1 MDITSLSIPGPLII
15 NPRIMEDERGAFFE
29 SYNETAFEKAGLP
42 SRFAQDNQSV
52 SHKNVLRGLHFQHPP
67 FEQGKLVRVVQGSV
81 LDVVVDIRRG
91 SPHYGH
97 HLKVRLDANAR
108 TMLWIPPG
116 FAHGF
121 LSLEEGTVFL
131 YKCTKGYH
139 KPSEDGIFWK
149 DPEIG
154 IEWGVDP
161 PLVSSK
167 DNVLPLLRDLD
178 SPFNF

>member
-1 MDITSLSIPGPLII
+1 MEISVLPIPGPLII
-15 NPRIMEDERGAFFE
+15 KPRIMEDERGTFFE
-29 SYNETAFEKAGLP
+29 SFNESAFEHARLP
-42 SRFAQDNQSV
+42 SRFVQDNQSV

-67 FEQGKLVRVVQGSV
+67 YEQGKLVRVVNGSV
-81 LDVVVDIRRG
+81 LDVMVDIRRG
-91 SPHYGH
+91 SPNYGQ
-97 HLKVRLDANAR
+97 HLKIILDAKEQ

-139 KPSEDGIFWK
+139 KPSEDGIIWK
-149 DPEIG
+149 DPEVG
-154 IEWGVDP
+154 IDWGVED

-167 DNVLPLLRDLD
+167 DNVLPALNKLD
-178 SPFNF
+178 SPFTF

>member
-1 MDITSLSIPGPLII
+1 MEISPLTIPGPLII
-15 NPRIMEDERGAFFE
+15 KPRIMEDERGSFFE
-29 SYNETAFEKAGLP
+29 SYNESAFEHAGLP
-42 SRFAQDNQSV
+42 VRFAQDNQSV

-67 FEQGKLVRVVQGSV
+67 YEQGKLVRVVQGSV
-81 LDVVVDIRRG
+81 LDVIVDIRRG

-97 HLKVRLDANAR
+97 HLKVLLHADEQK
-108 TMLWIPPG
+108 MLWIPPG

-121 LSLEEGTVFL
+121 LSLVEGTVFL

-149 DPEIG
+149 DTEVG
-154 IEWGVDP
+154 IDWGVEN

-167 DNVLPLLRDLD
+167 DNILPALNKLN
-178 SPFNF
+178 SPFNI